1 MEVIRAT
8 ITGWSASFRYPTFM
22 YNYHKTMEIPPLSTV
37 YGLLSSA
44 KGEIVTPED
53 TKIGYI
59 FEYDAQGTDLEFV
72 YELAGKLGYFT
83 NILRRDFLYNY
94 TMYLY
99 LTNLDFAE
107 ILRKP
112 KHALLLGRS
121 YDLASITEIK
131 KIKLERK
138 KNVRF
143 GKTIVPF
150 GVEKV
155 SGVYFSL
162 PVYFDY
168 ETLPRKPVEIK
179 EFLIVDRVKKNYEL
193 EVFYDKEIDW
203 GVWIHNE

>member
-1 MEVIRAT
+1 
-8 ITGWSASFRYPTFM
+8 
-22 YNYHKTMEIPPLSTV
+22 MEIPPLSTV